1 MKLLHTLIIS
11 LLLLSSCSEAARPV
25 AKPFEYRAL
34 CTPTNA
40 NPKEFDLDS
49 TNNVDYDW
57 SLWGHNLWK
66 VVGKDAPDEVY
77 AIVNGQRDRSQFCFS
92 SQRLYTILDE
102 WIIDQWG
109 TKGGRFT
116 IMPADNKKVCQC
128 ERCKAAGNTEQSA
141 TPAVAALMTRLAKKY
156 PDHQFFL
163 TAYHTT
169 KTPPTAQMPKNA
181 GVMLSTMDI
190 PMRFVFEQ
198 SGGYH
203 KFDMMVKAWKKV
215 TPLLYVWEYDRNFDD
230 YLTPYPCLMIMQ
242 QRLRY
247 YQSVGITGVF
257 INGSGDDY
265 STFDDVQSYV
275 LSRLLLNVDEDVE
288 KLVREFYDR
297 FYPVCGRF
305 IADYYL
311 SLEKDLRRSN
321 HVMPY
326 YGTMAETTA
335 SYLDPQAFTD
345 FWISLDKKSK
355 SVEGTERQL
364 INQMLTA
371 MAYTRLQLR
380 PTEDE
385 RAELILILKEYKSVP
400 RLLNY
405 KETKGSLEDYLK
417 KYQKGE

>member
-1 MKLLHTLIIS
+1 MMKLIHYFIAS
-11 LLLLSSCSEAARPV
+11 LLMLSACGKA
-25 AKPFEYRAL
+25 AKPEPKAFEYRAL

-40 NPKEFDLDS
+40 NPKEFDLTK

-66 VVGKDAPDEVY
+66 VVGKEAPDDVY
-77 AIVNGQRDRSQFCFS
+77 AIIDGHRDKSQFCFS
-92 SQRLYTILDE
+92 SQRLYTIIDE

-109 TKGGRFT
+109 SKGGRFT

-128 ERCKAAGNTEQSA
+128 EQCRKIGNTAQSA
-141 TPAVAALMTRLAKKY
+141 TPAVAALMTKLANKY
-156 PDHQFFL
+156 PEHQFFL

-169 KTPPTAQMPKNA
+169 KEPPTAKMPKNA

-242 QRLRY
+242 QRLKY
-247 YQSVGITGVF
+247 YQKVGITGVF

-275 LSRLLLNVDEDVE
+275 LSRLLLDVNADVE
-288 KLVREFYDR
+288 ALVREFYSK
-297 FYPVCGRF
+297 FYPECGQF

-311 SLEKDLRRSN
+311 SLEKSLRRTN
-321 HVMPY
+321 RVMPY
-326 YGTMAETTA
+326 YGTIDETVSA
-335 SYLDPQAFTD
+335 YLDKKEFID
-345 FWISLDKKSK
+345 FWVTLDKKSK
-355 SVEGTERQL
+355 SVSGEERKL
-364 INQMLTA
+364 LNNMLTA
-371 MAYTRLQLR
+371 MAYTRLQLK
-380 PTEDE
+380 PSDDE
-385 RAELILILKEYKSVP
+385 RAEMILILKEYKSVP
-400 RLLNY
+400 RLINY
-405 KETKGSLEDYLK
+405 KETKGSLEEYLK
-417 KYQKGE
+417 GK

>member
-1 MKLLHTLIIS
+1 MKLIHIFIAA
-11 LLLLSSCSEAARPV
+11 LLFMSSCGEAAQPV
-25 AKPFEYRAL
+25 RKSFEYRAL

-40 NPKEFDLDS
+40 NPKAFDLDS

-66 VVGKDAPDEVY
+66 VVGKEAPDEVY
-77 AIVNGQRDRSQFCFS
+77 ALINGQRDKSQFCFS
-92 SQRLYTILDE
+92 SPRLYTILDE

-109 TKGGRFT
+109 DKGGRFT

-128 ERCKAAGNTEQSA
+128 ESCRKAGNTTESA
-141 TPAVAALMTRLAKKY
+141 TPAVAALMTKLAKKY
-156 PDHQFFL
+156 PHHQFFL

-169 KTPPTAQMPKNA
+169 KTPPKEPMPKNA

-203 KFDMMVKAWKKV
+203 KFDMMVKEWKKV

-242 QRLRY
+242 QRLKY
-247 YQSVGITGVF
+247 YYKSGITGVF

-275 LSRLLLNVDEDVE
+275 LSRLLLNVDADVE
-288 KLVREFYDR
+288 ALVREFYAK
-297 FYPVCGRF
+297 FYPVTGKY

-321 HVMPY
+321 HIMPY
-326 YGTMAETTA
+326 YGTIEETIA
-335 SYLDPQAFTD
+335 SYLDPRNFIN
-345 FWISLDKKSK
+345 FWITLDKMSK
-355 SVEGTERQL
+355 TVEGEERQL
-364 INQMLTA
+364 LNQMLTA

-380 PTEDE
+380 PTEEE
-385 RAELILILKEYKSVP
+385 RAEMILILKEYKSVP
-400 RLLNY
+400 HLLNY
-405 KETKGSLEDYLK
+405 KETKGSLEEYLK
-417 KYQKGE
+417 GK